1 MATRTREELEVMFQA
16 ASDLEDLLDTYAE
29 KRHAI
34 DPSFPEWFNIE
45 SIDEEGVTIEWE
57 ESHCGCCGSET
68 HTARIGISDLLDTD
82 FERVKA
88 EMAEKKR
95 KAQEEARKRK
105 ELERLR
111 KEALERRQYTAL
123 KAKFEGEAA

>member
-1 MATRTREELEVMFQA
+1 MLGFV
-16 ASDLEDLLDTYAE
+16 YAL
-29 KRHAI
+29 
-34 DPSFPEWFNIE
+34 SQG
-45 SIDEEGVTIEWE
+45 GV
-57 ESHCGCCGSET
+57 
-68 HTARIGISDLLDTD
+68 L
-82 FERVKA
+82 A